1 MIKAKN
7 HCILSI
13 RKIICIK
20 NNLYGW
26 AMSRKVDVDSLK
38 LFENTSR
45 FNKDFIE
52 NCNDD
57 SDDVCFLEIDAS
69 ISRLI
74 A

>member
-1 MIKAKN
+1 
-7 HCILSI
+7 
-13 RKIICIK
+13 
-20 NNLYGW
+20 
-26 AMSRKVDVDSLK
+26 MSRKVDVDSLK

-57 SDDVCFLEIDAS
+57 SDSDDVCFLEIDAS

>member
-1 MIKAKN
+1 
-7 HCILSI
+7 
-13 RKIICIK
+13 
-20 NNLYGW
+20 
-26 AMSRKVDVDSLK
+26 MSRKVDVDSLK
-38 LFENTSR
+38 LCENTSR